1 MTSDDRDEDTDAE
14 RPGIVRTVLSG
25 LFETIADMDER
36 GQQRRSATGSGRSGT
51 TRFDYGV
58 DIGIGPGREADE
70 SRDPAVESDREYA
83 AAVSPTDE
91 GCVVTLDLPD
101 VDPTELAAGVDSSGG
116 TLVVGAGSTILERVS
131 LPRNDLEVADA
142 SFNNGVLDVR
152 LVAEDAG

>member
-1 MTSDDRDEDTDAE
+1 MTATRTPTSRDRESFERCCRACSRPSPTWTNGASDAGV
-14 RPGIVRTVLSG
+14 RPGAAAAAPPGSTTASTSV
-25 LFETIADMDER
+25 
-36 GQQRRSATGSGRSGT
+36 SAPSGRS
-51 TRFDYGV
+51 TR
-58 DIGIGPGREADE
+58 PG
-70 SRDPAVESDREYA
+70 DPAVESDREYT

-142 SFNNGVLDVR
+142 SFNNGILDVQ
-152 LVAEDAG
+152 LVMEDAG